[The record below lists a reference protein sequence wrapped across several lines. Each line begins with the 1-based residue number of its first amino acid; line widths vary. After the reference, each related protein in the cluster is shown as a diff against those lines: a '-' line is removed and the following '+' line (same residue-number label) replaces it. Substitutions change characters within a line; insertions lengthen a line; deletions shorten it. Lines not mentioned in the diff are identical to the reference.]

1 MSIVPWKWTSS
12 YQLLIMLWTSN
23 GVIRKLWLR
32 PLANIWES
40 TFLHL
45 FYLYRFSF
53 DFTVKNVMILIDR
66 SLFYQN
72 DWLLYYFL
80 CGTLLLLIF
89 QKIFI
94 LIFSIISFWIYIILW
109 NFRVK
114 GVFLVHFWL
123 RLNFSLNSYVFWV
136 IDLLF

>member
-1 MSIVPWKWTSS
+1 M
-12 YQLLIMLWTSN
+12 
-23 GVIRKLWLR
+23 
-32 PLANIWES
+32 
-40 TFLHL
+40 
-45 FYLYRFSF
+45 
-53 DFTVKNVMILIDR
+53 VKNVMILIDR